1 MGSTAFLKIAAI
13 WLLIQSL
20 FTLIFGTIAA
30 SISTAVQILG
40 QVFSGRIGIALLGL
54 ITLWFGSYIV
64 QANQTVITNGID
76 KAYCSTANPRQDA
89 VAFAEAVFPQLA
101 PFICLWDWGLSFT
114 SFAVT
119 SFVTTAFPC
128 VDYQTSIIAFKDL
141 VGTILE
147 STITFLFFD
156 AGPIGNKFDFASI
169 FAAWANFIDTIRP
182 VAECVCSGIIDLYDF
197 IISIV
202 TDDNLGCS
210 IDQTIA
216 TVTQFLQ
223 NAWNVFFNNLV
234 LQVKFKPS
242 LTYLNSACSAF
253 ECFGDFFDN
262 TIQAVFDL
270 FVPGSPNLRLGCIA
284 ARVACLVIDVIFMA
298 STIAIEIAWDANFD
312 IVLGVDFTALLEH
325 LTELGECLQAFF
337 RIFDPCLGQVAGS
350 IVFLVRDFIE
360 FGVQLLQDGI
370 FEFELLSRAV
380 KRLVGQATY
389 GNGRHVG
396 RSSGHD
402 REYTQTGL
410 TCLISRIFNSVTP
423 LCAFTYGDLV
433 NAFLEVLLIPFELI
447 QAVIDNSD
455 LLAGFG
461 AENPVSG
468 SNRTAFS
475 EFLNAIL
482 NVIVDRLFG
491 ILDYIAHILQC
502 PPVLNVF
509 GTALVGVVK
518 TFRMTWEDVQN
529 ILVILVELLFQ
540 SVILLFTLFGA
551 DLYEDFSTE
560 VITWVE
566 IFIDILLVILEVL
579 FEIFITLVDYILFP
593 YFPRIFGQ
601 KSLLTY
607 QSSTTEPPVATFTAC
622 IADFAPDCICGL
634 TLALAN
640 ELCLPAGLGCLG
652 DLWPGCG
659 KFQTTPTSDRR
670 REYKWDST
678 TRIEKAIYHA
688 EELPYDDVFDYF
700 ATEFNTG
707 FCGSVFS
714 TWKDAMRR
722 NQTMGELDTGMYI
735 ACLGMI
741 RVSANFG
748 NQTDVKST
756 TRDGWLMDAS
766 KQTLQSFGVLFVNQA
781 KSALTF
787 ETTESCI
794 LDDGGCSPQYT
805 DIETD
810 FDSYGINNPIARDIG
825 TKTSDLLGNLK
836 GETFKVL
843 DDIRTTELE
852 KPDLIGTA
860 TNLVGTAWEIGTKT
874 WAIGR
879 FTAKNLQREG
889 VWEKL
894 GESATTLYSWAT
906 TQDWTTY
913 QEEPRET
920 AAMRMKRQQQ
930 QEPRHHNEGAGPQKE
945 WLPNFDNATGTELN
959 ITASINAVMFR
970 FKFDQFSRAVR
981 AWAGLAFGTYMYAM
995 VEQQRTLAAA
1005 NNMPLSMYKNFDIP
1019 EGNPYDTIA
1028 PFAQNFG
1035 HYYEGQRVERRGIWK
1050 DMHGYNNGNSSY
1062 PYSPLET
1069 GKVHSGL
1076 TFIYGT
1082 GGYIRFANHIPD
1094 SCTNVGLLC
1103 TSADPS
1109 SCPAFTLFENF
1120 GLCQDFLGGYSIVT
1134 ECSSINGNVF
1144 QAFAVYASATCETA
1158 PVIVVFANAT
1168 SPNACKRLTISGN
1181 SYWFCVTYTGC
1192 QACPVDQ
1199 VIPGFECALLDQW
1212 FHRTEEFGKICLAE
1226 FLGVKTID
1234 FSLNFT
1240 TPIATAPDIFANT
1253 ASVEMQ
1259 TQFTPTPTPVCT
1271 NVCGNGILEPCE
1283 ECDDFNRFSND
1294 GCSYPTCRIEKC
1306 PSITFTPATQ
1316 ASTRCTTQAKTTLA
1330 DPSSCIN
1337 VGSAI
1342 VQTSVQIS
1350 CIPARPMIY
1359 YYPTADCTA
1368 NSEIER
1374 VQVSQPCSSQESIC
1388 LQEFLT
1394 VDELLNCVLVSGAGT
1409 DLTCTRNC
1417 AVCGNGIREQGEE
1430 CDSNPY
1436 FSTTCSLCLLPC
1448 EVSPT
1453 TLGGGTCRFGS
1464 LEGAPCVGG
1473 YGITPI
1479 CNGGSLGTCIYD
1491 TCFTPEAR
1499 KRDMLIVDQ
1508 FMMLTNYSRH
1518 VADEMLR
1525 KREIP
1530 IDSIHNSSLQRRGI
1544 PAGQV
1549 DFIYNEQAAY
1559 NYAIAQKSNS
1569 LTTWIEPVFND
1580 IYNFI
1585 TNGDGNVSQ
1594 TIANKILNSVGNVDF
1609 ALTVPVEDRSFLW
1622 YPVFAYWCRVPGN
1635 LVGQVGIGLWDG
1647 TIEFIKWTAIVFVIA
1662 GIIYA
1667 QLPSF
1672 LLIILMLFGPSI
1684 WWGLTFGFAY
1694 PGCVLFASPPLVR
1707 LPIRLFD
1714 EALDVL
1720 LRFNSTYVAWPS
1732 DFVTGP
1738 INGTC
1743 DGRETLDCQTI
1754 GFYDGIDEWYFLF
1767 QWWKPDINN
1776 WIYDSFIGG
1785 WFGDYAI
1792 FSAPRE
1798 NFVFTTPS
1806 SVQELC
1812 FYINILML
1820 SQPLAIITVASILA
1834 VGGILILY
1842 VFLNNLALLFFAIFE
1857 LIAAFQMEPID
1868 DELQDFIDERATSI
1882 YNEQKY
1888 YSLTSTTMNAEYED
1902 HGLIDTKKD
1911 N

>member
-13 WLLIQSL
+13 WLLLQSI

-30 SISTAVQILG
+30 SISTVTQILG
-40 QVFSGRIGIALLGL
+40 QILGGRIGIALLGL
-54 ITLWFGSYIV
+54 ITLWFGSYVV

-76 KAYCSTANPRQDA
+76 KAYCATQNPRQDA
-89 VAFAEAVFPQLA
+89 FAFASAVFPQLA

-119 SFVTTAFPC
+119 SFITTAFPC
-128 VDYQTSIIAFKDL
+128 VNYQSTIIATKDL
-141 VGTILE
+141 IGTILQ
-147 STITFLFFD
+147 SVITFLFFD

-182 VAECVCSGIIDLYDF
+182 VAECVCNGIIDLYDF
-197 IISIV
+197 IIGIV
-202 TDDNLGCS
+202 TDDNLGCG

-216 TVTQFLQ
+216 TITQFLQ

-262 TIQAVFDL
+262 TIQSVFDL
-270 FVPGSPNLRLGCIA
+270 FVPGSPNLRLGCIV
-284 ARVACLVIDVIFMA
+284 ARLVCLVLDIIFMA
-298 STIAIEIAWDANFD
+298 STIAIEIAWDSNFD
-312 IVLGVDFTALLEH
+312 IIIGVDFTALLEH
-325 LTELGECLQAFF
+325 LTELGECAQAFF
-337 RIFDPCLGQVAGS
+337 RLFDPCLGQVAGS
-350 IVFLVRDFIE
+350 LVFLIRDFIK

-370 FEFELLSRAV
+370 FEFELISRAV

-396 RSSGHD
+396 RSRGHD
-402 REYTQTGL
+402 NEYTQTGL
-410 TCLISRIFNSVTP
+410 TCLVSLIFEGATP
-423 LCAFTYGDLV
+423 TCGSTYGDLV
-433 NAFLEVLLIPFELI
+433 NAFLEALLIPLELV
-447 QAVIDNSD
+447 QAVIDNVD
-455 LLAGFG
+455 LLAGFE

-468 SNRTAFS
+468 SNRAAFS

-491 ILDYIAHILQC
+491 IFDYTAHILQC
-502 PPVLNVF
+502 PPILEPF
-509 GTALVGVVK
+509 GNALVGVVK
-518 TFRMTWEDVQN
+518 VLRMTWDDVQS
-529 ILVILVELLFQ
+529 ILVTLIELIFQ
-540 SVILLFTLFGA
+540 SVVLLFTLFGA
-551 DLYEDFSTE
+551 DLYGDFSME
-560 VITWVE
+560 VKTWVE
-566 IFIDILLVILEVL
+566 IFIDILLIILEVL

-607 QSSTTEPPVATFTAC
+607 TTTTNPPVATFTAC

-678 TRIEKAIYHA
+678 TGSERPIYHA
-688 EELPYDDVFDYF
+688 EELPYEDVFDYF
-700 ATEFNTG
+700 ATEFGTG
-707 FCGSVFS
+707 FCGSVFIN
-714 TWKDAMRR
+714 WKNAMQQ
-722 NQTMGELDTGMYI
+722 NQTMGELDTGIYI

-766 KQTLQSFGVLFVNQA
+766 KQTLQSFGALFVNQA
-781 KSALTF
+781 KAAITY

-794 LDDGGCSPQYT
+794 LDDGNCNVRATNIQ
-805 DIETD
+805 DD
-810 FDSYGINNPIARDIG
+810 FDKYGINNPIARDIG
-825 TKTSDLLGNLK
+825 TKTADLIINLK
-836 GETFKVL
+836 AESLNVL
-843 DDIRTTELE
+843 DDIQNTEMQ
-852 KPDLIGTA
+852 KPELISAA
-860 TNLVGTAWEIGTKT
+860 TNLLGTTWEIGTKS
-874 WAIGR
+874 WAVGR
-879 FTAKNLQREG
+879 LAVKNLQRAG
-889 VWEKL
+889 VWDNL
-894 GESATTLYSWAT
+894 ATTASTLYTWST

-913 QEEPRET
+913 QAEPRET

-930 QEPRHHNEGAGPQKE
+930 QEARHHNEGEGPQKE
-945 WLPNFDNATGTELN
+945 WLPNFDNATSPELN
-959 ITASINAVMFR
+959 ITASIKGVMFR

-995 VEQQRTLAAA
+995 VEQQRSLAAA

-1019 EGNPYDTIA
+1019 EGNPYDTVA
-1028 PFAQNFG
+1028 PFAQNYG
-1035 HYYEGQRVERRGIWK
+1035 HYYQGQRVERRGIWK
-1050 DMHGYNNGNSSY
+1050 DIHGYNNGNSSY
-1062 PYSPLET
+1062 PYSPIEV
-1069 GKVHSGL
+1069 GKVHTGL
-1076 TFIYGT
+1076 QFIYGT

-1094 SCTNVGLLC
+1094 SCTSVGLFC

-1109 SCPAFTLFENF
+1109 SCPAFSLFENF
-1120 GLCQDFLGGYSIVT
+1120 GLCQDFIGGYSIVT

-1144 QAFAVYASATCETA
+1144 QAFAVYTSATCETA

-1253 ASVEMQ
+1253 ASVEVQ
-1259 TQFTPTPTPVCT
+1259 TQMTPTPTPVCT

-1283 ECDDFNRFSND
+1283 ECDDMNRFSND

-1306 PSITFTPATQ
+1306 PTITVTNNA
-1316 ASTRCTTQAKTTLA
+1316 ANRCTTGAKSTLSQ
-1330 DPSSCIN
+1330 PSSCIN
-1337 VGSAI
+1337 VGVFGGVTLS
-1342 VQTSVQIS
+1342 SVQIS
-1350 CIPARPMIY
+1350 CIPARPIIY
-1359 YYPTADCTA
+1359 YYPFAECTA

-1374 VQVSQPCSSQESIC
+1374 VQVSQPCASQASIC
-1388 LQEFLT
+1388 LLETITAEDLLT
-1394 VDELLNCVLVSGAGT
+1394 CQQFSGAGT

-1436 FSTTCSLCLLPC
+1436 LSTTCSLCLIPC
-1448 EVSPT
+1448 TVSSSII
-1453 TLGGGTCRFGS
+1453 GGGVCRFGS
-1464 LEGAPCVGG
+1464 LEGTPCVGG
-1473 YGITPI
+1473 YGITPV
-1479 CNGGSLGTCIYD
+1479 CNGGALGQCIYD
-1491 TCFTPEAR
+1491 NCFDPLAR
-1499 KRDMLIVDQ
+1499 KRDSNVIDH
-1508 FMMLTNYSRH
+1508 FMMLSNYSH
-1518 VADEMLR
+1518 QVADQMLR
-1525 KREIP
+1525 KRDVIP
-1530 IDSIHNSSLQRRGI
+1530 DA
-1544 PAGQV
+1544 PAEFV
-1549 DFIYNEQAAY
+1549 YNHQSYY
-1559 NYAIAQKSNS
+1559 NYAIVQKSNS
-1569 LTTWIEPVFND
+1569 LTTWIEPVFNE

-1594 TIANKILNSVGNVDF
+1594 TIANKLLNSVGNVDF
-1609 ALTVPVEDRSFLW
+1609 ALTVPVEERSFLW
-1622 YPVFAYWCRVPGN
+1622 YPVFAFWCRVPGN
-1635 LVGQVGIGLWDG
+1635 LVGQVGLGLWDG

-1662 GIIYA
+1662 GIIYT

-1672 LLIILMLFGPSI
+1672 LILILMLFGPSI
-1684 WWGLTFGFAY
+1684 WWGLTFGYSY
-1694 PGCVLFASPPLVR
+1694 PGCALFASPPLVR
-1707 LPIRLFD
+1707 LPSAF
-1714 EALDVL
+1714 
-1720 LRFNSTYVAWPS
+1720 STKHL
-1732 DFVTGP
+1732 
-1738 INGTC
+1738 TC
-1743 DGRETLDCQTI
+1743 
-1754 GFYDGIDEWYFLF
+1754 
-1767 QWWKPDINN
+1767 
-1776 WIYDSFIGG
+1776 
-1785 WFGDYAI
+1785 
-1792 FSAPRE
+1792 
-1798 NFVFTTPS
+1798 
-1806 SVQELC
+1806 
-1812 FYINILML
+1812 
-1820 SQPLAIITVASILA
+1820 
-1834 VGGILILY
+1834 
-1842 VFLNNLALLFFAIFE
+1842 
-1857 LIAAFQMEPID
+1857 
-1868 DELQDFIDERATSI
+1868 
-1882 YNEQKY
+1882 
-1888 YSLTSTTMNAEYED
+1888 
-1902 HGLIDTKKD
+1902 
-1911 N
+1911 